1 MSDLARVERW
11 SDFACAGGVALGSVD
26 VLDGSF
32 GEALDSSDA
41 CSFTIR
47 HDSRVP
53 VGLRDVLRVTDTAG
67 VVREYRVQSRSK
79 TLADA
84 RRTITGLSPLA
95 DLGAGGRVR
104 TISGGV
110 TRYDVGAILTSTQ
123 IVDTIVLTNLAADG
137 LSWWTRGTIE
147 PTKSVTLTSPAQGW
161 SRLEWL
167 RGVADD
173 TGGELRARRV
183 GETGYAIDLLTAV
196 GSSAVLAPLALGR
209 NLLEL
214 TDSDDDSEVA
224 TAITVYGA
232 TPAGE
237 TRPAS
242 IGENAWTIGTITGA
256 GPFWVPLTDPDAG
269 AGPVAFASQFGTA
282 AGTQAASLLTR
293 TGTTV
298 QITDSRISPDVAVSV
313 ASSAGLTAG
322 DLVQFV
328 TDASA
333 TRYTEL
339 RAPNVSRL
347 FRTDSAAEVRGE
359 RNLAKNGNLA
369 TWSSVS
375 ALSSWT
381 AQAGTLLVGEYPRTT
396 PATLSGI
403 VLDGA
408 IITGATTIGFRNAP
422 AGARFFP
429 YERFTIAG
437 VGLSQEVAAV
447 AVANGS
453 GVGTITLLSGTAAGA
468 ADGAALTFFASGPIR
483 PSPTFPSEN
492 AGRALLRLCTTS
504 TGTNATP
511 VATSLRLQSDAFT
524 VKYVAGLPYLS
535 AAIGLSVHNATGSAI
550 AGVNVPA
557 LAIRNNAAGT
567 ILASVRAADIPATT
581 TAHSIISCE
590 TLLTVDRTVD
600 VSLWGGSAQSTF
612 VAVRYVLLWLASGSA
627 SEIPPAFGDAAFG
640 NQLWQRGN
648 RVLLARTLASR
659 QIRATL
665 RDLSSAAG
673 YSVSRETLVLGG
685 TLPLT
690 DLGVNVRIVAIEYNP
705 LDPSD
710 VRVLLDSRPTALAKF
725 LANKVG

>member
-11 SDFACAGGVALGSVD
+11 SNFAAAGGVALGSVE

-32 GEALDSSDA
+32 GVALDSSDS

-47 HDSRVP
+47 HDPRVP

-67 VVREYRVQSRSK
+67 TVREYRVQSRSK

-84 RRTITGLSPLA
+84 RRTVTGLSPLA
-95 DLGAGGRVR
+95 DLGSSGRVR
-104 TISGGV
+104 TITGGL
-110 TRYDVGAILTSTQ
+110 TRYDVGAMLTSTQ
-123 IVDTIVLTNLAADG
+123 IIDSIVLTNLAADG
-137 LSWWTRGTIE
+137 LTWWSRGTIE
-147 PTKSVTLTSPAQGW
+147 PSKVVTLNAPAEGW
-161 SRLEWL
+161 THLEWL
-167 RGVADD
+167 RAIADD

-183 GETGYAIDLLTAV
+183 GETGYAIDIVTAL
-196 GSSAVLAPLALGR
+196 GSTAVLAPIALGR

-237 TRPAS
+237 SLSAG
-242 IGENAWTIGTITGA
+242 IGENAWTIGTITGS
-256 GPFWVPLTDPDAG
+256 GPFWVPLTDPAAG

-282 AGTQAASLLTR
+282 AGTQGAYLLTK

-298 QITDSRISPDVAVSV
+298 QITDSRISPDNAVSV
-313 ASSAGLTAG
+313 AATTGLTAG
-322 DLVQFV
+322 DLVQIV
-328 TDASA
+328 ANANA
-333 TRYTEL
+333 TRLSEL

-359 RNLAKNGNLA
+359 RNLVRNGNLA

-375 ALSSWT
+375 ALANWT
-381 AQAGTLLVGEYPRTT
+381 AQGGTLLVGEYPRTT
-396 PATLSGI
+396 PATATGI
-403 VLDGA
+403 VLNGT
-408 IITGATTIGFRNAP
+408 ITAGATSIGFRNAP

-437 VGLSQEVAAV
+437 GGLANEVAAV
-447 AVANGS
+447 AVADGS
-453 GVGTITLLSGTAAGA
+453 GVGTITLLSGTAIGHT
-468 ADGAALTFFASGPIR
+468 DGAALSFFASGPIR

-492 AGRALLRLCTTS
+492 ESRALLRLCTNS
-504 TGTNATP
+504 TGTNAVP
-511 VATSLRLQSDAFT
+511 VATSLRLQSEAFT
-524 VKYVAGLPYLS
+524 VKYVSGLPYLS
-535 AAIGLSVHNATGSAI
+535 AAIGLSVHNATASAI
-550 AGVNVPA
+550 TGVNVPA

-567 ILASVRAADIPATT
+567 ILASVRAANIPATT
-581 TAHSIISCE
+581 TAHSVISCE

-600 VSLWGGSAQSTF
+600 VSIWGGTAQATF

-648 RVLLARTLASR
+648 RALLARTLVSR

-673 YSVSRETLVLGG
+673 YSVTREMLTLGG
-685 TLPLT
+685 SITLT
-690 DLGVNVRIVAIEYNP
+690 DLGVTVRIVAIEYNP

-710 VRVLLDSRPTALAKF
+710 VRVLLDSRPTALAKY
-725 LANKVG
+725 LANRVG